1 MGVAK
6 WGRES
11 AHCAA
16 RGCSLHCGPVCAC
29 VRCSVCLVPVP
40 LASSSCTV
48 ASALRLHA
56 YVRARTNSA
65 FVPIGAFAQ
74 DGCGDGEKGGAGGG
88 ATRSGRQWPA
98 TGFCPCSPHHPPS
111 SMYLGGIAP
120 CPAATAF
127 LLMEA
132 SKFQSEWRF
141 SSGPL
146 RRRAGAQAA
155 EAVAACNIR
164 LHERSGASGDR
175 PTLARL
181 ARELASN
188 RGLRRG
194 AVVQAPQEGS
204 AGADEARRKE
214 QIGPQ
219 RG

>member
-1 MGVAK
+1 MPF
-6 WGRES
+6 
-11 AHCAA
+11 
-16 RGCSLHCGPVCAC
+16 L
-29 VRCSVCLVPVP
+29 
-40 LASSSCTV
+40 LASSCT
-48 ASALRLHA
+48 SALRLHA

-65 FVPIGAFAQ
+65 FIPIGAFAQ
-74 DGCGDGEKGGAGGG
+74 DGCGDGETGGAGGG
-88 ATRSGRQWPA
+88 AGTLRPPPA
-98 TGFCPCSPHHPPS
+98 FVLAARTILHPAIT
-111 SMYLGGIAP
+111 MGGIAP

-127 LLMEA
+127 LLMKA

-146 RRRAGAQAA
+146 RRRAGAQA
-155 EAVAACNIR
+155 VAAYHIR
-164 LHERSGASGDR
+164 LHERSGASGHR
-175 PTLARL
+175 PTPPRL
-181 ARELASN
+181 ARELASS